1 MARHPIA
8 NALPY
13 PYPSLPT
20 TPHPTPTP
28 LQTTITTTLNTTDYD
43 TVCVPLTNTKWQER
57 WERLCL
63 RAMDDEEEL
72 ASQNPETPA
81 NRAIL
86 EKKEKERAKIDLEA
100 DIWRKEGGL
109 KREEV
114 IISRLE
120 ETQNLIG
127 IASEWIELDSPD
139 EGIRFDS
146 ELVGITLLMIQG
158 RH

>member
-1 MARHPIA
+1 
-8 NALPY
+8 
-13 PYPSLPT
+13 
-20 TPHPTPTP
+20 
-28 LQTTITTTLNTTDYD
+28 
-43 TVCVPLTNTKWQER
+43 
-57 WERLCL
+57 
-63 RAMDDEEEL
+63 MDDEEEL